1 MKIGILTYYGDL
13 NCGTNLQ
20 AYATLLA
27 IEKAHPNDKV
37 EIIPFHGFKFFLY
50 PYKSLRPYAIR
61 RDLIRIKKY
70 EEFKRSCLKISKDKT
85 ILDTNQALDYIDSRH
100 YDRIY
105 VGADT
110 LLELDRLPKG
120 YDGLSAYWLKDI
132 KAEKFLI
139 AASAK
144 NVEYEKLSAVQR
156 IDMETALKQFTGI
169 AVRDRA
175 TVELLSH
182 FMSSEHIHYIPDPT
196 FTLDIDYSYIENY
209 ISRKHIHIPKKSVFI
224 QFFGNDI
231 WVDGLIDQLHEND
244 YKIVVVRPHKKADF
258 ELNDIGPLEQLGL
271 YRYVDFV
278 ITHRFHDC
286 VFSLKNGIPFLVYIN
301 KKQAMMTSNGNE
313 SKQISITKD
322 FQLFPEA
329 FLGTYNDQNWSHR
342 IIERME
348 QIRLIFRKEIIN
360 SQLSQQKKI
369 YWDYLT
375 KTSLPSS
382 LRQEILI

>member
-27 IEKAHPNDKV
+27 IEKMHPNDNV
-37 EIIPFHGFKFFLY
+37 EIIPFHGFKFLLY
-50 PYKSLRPYAIR
+50 PYKSLRFYSIIR
-61 RDLIRIKKY
+61 DMIRIKKY
-70 EEFKRSCLKISKDKT
+70 VSFKRNYLKISKDKT
-85 ILDTNQALDYIDSRH
+85 ILDVNQALDYIDSRH

-120 YDGLSAYWLKDI
+120 YNGLSAYWLKGI

-144 NVEYEKLSAVQR
+144 NVEYEKLSTAQR
-156 IDMETALKQFTGI
+156 IDMALALKQFTGI

-175 TVELLSH
+175 TVELLLH
-182 FMSSEHIHYIPDPT
+182 FISSEHIHYIPDPT
-196 FTLDIDYSYIENY
+196 FTLDVNYSYIENY
-209 ISRKHIHIPKKSVFI
+209 LNKKHILIPKKSVYI

-231 WVDGLIDQLHEND
+231 WVDSMIDMFHENG

-286 VFSLKNGIPFLVYIN
+286 VFSLKNRTPFLVYIKN
-301 KKQAMMTSNGNE
+301 KQTFMTSNGNE
-313 SKQISITKD
+313 AKQISISKD

-329 FLGTYNDQNWSHR
+329 FLGTSDDLTWTNNIQ
-342 IIERME
+342 ERME
-348 QIRLIFRKEIIN
+348 RVRQIFSEEKIN
-360 SQLSQQKKI
+360 KQISQQKDTYWNYLIKI
-369 YWDYLT
+369 C
-375 KTSLPSS
+375 
-382 LRQEILI
+382 

>member
-27 IEKAHPNDKV
+27 IKSVYQNHQV
-37 EIIPFHGFKFFLY
+37 EIIPFHGFKNHLY
-50 PYKSLRPYAIR
+50 PYKSFRPYAIG
-61 RDLIRIKKY
+61 RDIIRISKY
-70 EEFKRSCLKISKDKT
+70 WYLKRHYLGINSDKT
-85 ILDTNQALDYIDSRH
+85 ITNVTDALAYINAQR

-132 KAEKFLI
+132 RTEKYLI

-144 NVEYEKLSAVQR
+144 NVEYENLSAVQR
-156 IDMETALKQFTGI
+156 KDMAIALKQFTGI

-175 TVELLSH
+175 TVDLCSH
-182 FMSSEHIHYIPDPT
+182 FVQPEYIHYIPDPT
-196 FTLDIDYSYIENY
+196 FTLNINYSFIEKY
-209 ISRKHIHIPKKSVFI
+209 LHKKHIQIPKKSVFI
-224 QFFGNDI
+224 QFFGSDT
-231 WVDGLIDQLHEND
+231 WVDGVIDQLHAEG
-244 YKIVVVRPHKKADF
+244 YTIVVARPHKKADF

-286 VFSLKNGIPFLVYIN
+286 VFSLKNGTPFLVYI
-301 KKQAMMTSNGNE
+301 KDKQTMMTSKGNE
-313 SKQISITKD
+313 AKQISIAKD

-329 FLGTYNDQNWSHR
+329 FLGTCDNLNGQSIFWKKWS
-342 IIERME
+342 
-348 QIRLIFRKEIIN
+348 K
-360 SQLSQQKKI
+360 
-369 YWDYLT
+369 
-375 KTSLPSS
+375 
-382 LRQEILI
+382 